1 MSEFFNREHEP
12 FEAANISQLAERVVY
27 RVNGCDNMTVLL
39 VLRATFADFA
49 RLSCCFT
56 TIRDVELEAGERE
69 YPVAQMIPGMFVD
82 SVSGVMLRGRRLETP
97 RHYIVSTGRVPVVV
111 LAPELVPDSVDA
123 NNPISISIRAV
134 ERPKMNSEIAPAW
147 FIQKYGDAIVSGALA
162 KLFAMSNRP
171 WSDPVQAQIELV
183 AWQNALSSARI
194 DSFREDASQNGSGH
208 LHQTIDSSGVL

>member
-1 MSEFFNREHEP
+1 MSELSVG
-12 FEAANISQLAERVVY
+12 AADISQLADRVVY
-27 RVNGCDNMTVLL
+27 RVNGCDDVTIKL
-39 VLRATFADFA
+39 VLHAAFSDFA

-56 TIRDVELEAGERE
+56 TIRHVELEAGEGE
-69 YPVAQMIPGMFVD
+69 YPVVPMTPRMFVD

-97 RHYIVSTGRVPVVV
+97 RHYVVRTGRVPVVV

-123 NNPISISIRAV
+123 GNPIVISIRAV
-134 ERPKMNSEIAPAW
+134 ERPRMNSGYAPSW
-147 FIQKYGDAIVSGALA
+147 FIEKFGDAVVSGALA

-171 WSDPVQAQIELV
+171 WTDPVQAQIELT